1 MANSSTS
8 STSSTSQNASKTR
21 KRSHFRATIK
31 VQNIQIVVRNLHQNN
46 IKLSVKNLK
55 RKRSNNTEHKM
66 AARNQMKDLKCA
78 THLLS
83 DKFRNMTEEKK
94 AIVRD
99 LGFGGLMHVPPLRVD
114 HQLLRELAN
123 NFKLGENRLKTGYG
137 SFQITPKTIGDALG
151 INATGNLF
159 PEKVEYKQLSD
170 DDKIIYRR
178 FQGKTL
184 KNLTDEMMEIGVG
197 SEEERL
203 MFKRIFILYIQMAF
217 LLPTTINKIS
227 PVHLAPI
234 FKMDG
239 ISERNWGGGHVL
251 TFLIKGITDY
261 QEKKKKAIDGCLFA
275 LMIIYFHLSENKGK
289 KRAERP
295 PKPWIANWTKEQ
307 LVERMTAE
315 REEIL
320 MAETRAREKMKKK
333 EKKEKKQEIKKT
345 KKRKASPTSSS
356 ETETATDS
364 ETSTSESE
372 TQQDSEDSARKHPI
386 KKGKKMDSRKRK
398 QRQEEPDSDSESEY
412 EQSDES
418 EESSPAEKE
427 KEKKKTKTTPKK
439 AQPKKKK
446 VLVED
451 SPPKEDQYFDGET
464 YEISSDELEEWLGQ
478 NVDKSAA
485 EGENQPDLRSTEGRY
500 VSSETIP
507 AVNLGSDSPSSQGH
521 TEQSSVNQPSQS
533 MLSPSDSNM
542 MVVREQTPSEALAIV
557 PIQVFVPASQTTTE
571 TDFEPT
577 PMLQIEGTTETTPET
592 PKQLQETTPTV
603 PPAPTKIHPDA
614 EDAAAL
620 LMMAR
625 TASYVPKTDP
635 GVPSFSLGLTDS
647 SQEGASTQETE
658 REKSPEAANLIEQ
671 LDSLVQRIASS
682 ATKGK
687 NTSPQIQRETGGESS
702 AKFETPRGLY
712 QITDDM
718 KQKCYI
724 WGTRLKEDADG
735 NTNKYEE
742 MWTLIG
748 QGKYI
753 LMRMHLA
760 SLQAKS
766 DIESQIVSAIC
777 LILNNKNEKRFQ
789 EQIYC
794 LPPDIVC
801 MALSDH
807 PNGEFVSPKTEKEFR
822 VEAYPSFIPFI
833 DRKKLTSHP
842 YIFAPVCYAGH
853 WWLWLINTRK
863 RKCQILDPLHKKAPT
878 DERKAINKFIGY
890 VFSRL
895 ITYAGGKPLQ
905 KGEREKEI
913 KSPYVKISGQ
923 KTSYDCA
930 VYVMKWMEIIEPENI
945 KNGKYQWDNWPQE
958 EVDHYRVEYASRILF
973 SEMNTQ
979 RDQAI
984 RESSAIRLSKPS
996 SILLSPF
1003 CQINSADIETG

>member
-1 MANSSTS
+1 MADSSTS
-8 STSSTSQNASKTR
+8 STSSTSQNASKPR
-21 KRSHFRATIK
+21 KRSHFRAKIK

-55 RKRSNNTEHKM
+55 RKRSKYTQHKM
-66 AARNQMKDLKCA
+66 AARNQTKDLKCA

-83 DKFRNMTEEKK
+83 DKFRNMAEEKK

-159 PEKVEYKQLSD
+159 PEKVEYKQLYKQLSD

-184 KNLTDEMMEIGVG
+184 KSLTDEMMEIGVG

-239 ISERNWGGGHVL
+239 ISERNWGAHVL

-275 LMIIYFHLSENKGK
+275 LMIIYFHFSENKGK

-295 PKPWIANWTKEQ
+295 PKPWIANWTKEK

-315 REEIL
+315 KEEIL
-320 MAETRAREKMKKK
+320 
-333 EKKEKKQEIKKT
+333 
-345 KKRKASPTSSS
+345 ASPTSSL

-364 ETSTSESE
+364 DTSTSESE

-439 AQPKKKK
+439 TQPKKKK

-464 YEISSDELEEWLGQ
+464 YEISSDELDEWLGQ

-500 VSSETIP
+500 VSSET
-507 AVNLGSDSPSSQGH
+507 
-521 TEQSSVNQPSQS
+521 
-533 MLSPSDSNM
+533 
-542 MVVREQTPSEALAIV
+542 
-557 PIQVFVPASQTTTE
+557 
-571 TDFEPT
+571 
-577 PMLQIEGTTETTPET
+577 
-592 PKQLQETTPTV
+592 
-603 PPAPTKIHPDA
+603 
-614 EDAAAL
+614 
-620 LMMAR
+620 
-625 TASYVPKTDP
+625 
-635 GVPSFSLGLTDS
+635 
-647 SQEGASTQETE
+647 
-658 REKSPEAANLIEQ
+658 
-671 LDSLVQRIASS
+671 
-682 ATKGK
+682 
-687 NTSPQIQRETGGESS
+687 
-702 AKFETPRGLY
+702 
-712 QITDDM
+712 
-718 KQKCYI
+718 
-724 WGTRLKEDADG
+724 
-735 NTNKYEE
+735 
-742 MWTLIG
+742 
-748 QGKYI
+748 
-753 LMRMHLA
+753 
-760 SLQAKS
+760 
-766 DIESQIVSAIC
+766 
-777 LILNNKNEKRFQ
+777 
-789 EQIYC
+789 
-794 LPPDIVC
+794 
-801 MALSDH
+801 
-807 PNGEFVSPKTEKEFR
+807 
-822 VEAYPSFIPFI
+822 
-833 DRKKLTSHP
+833 
-842 YIFAPVCYAGH
+842 
-853 WWLWLINTRK
+853 
-863 RKCQILDPLHKKAPT
+863 
-878 DERKAINKFIGY
+878 
-890 VFSRL
+890 
-895 ITYAGGKPLQ
+895 
-905 KGEREKEI
+905 
-913 KSPYVKISGQ
+913 
-923 KTSYDCA
+923 
-930 VYVMKWMEIIEPENI
+930 
-945 KNGKYQWDNWPQE
+945 
-958 EVDHYRVEYASRILF
+958 
-973 SEMNTQ
+973 
-979 RDQAI
+979 
-984 RESSAIRLSKPS
+984 
-996 SILLSPF
+996 
-1003 CQINSADIETG
+1003 